1 MPSQIAPNIKYKEI
15 QQKKARP
22 RESYMKRGWEKS
34 EDSRLHL
41 FLKVGRNAFLWKPM
55 HWLI

>member
-1 MPSQIAPNIKYKEI
+1 MPSQIAIAPNIKYKET

-55 HWLI
+55 Y